1 MNAYICTALSFDLDI
16 VFSSVLVLYHAN
28 EQPWERPGNERR
40 EREREKIDEEIT
52 RIKKY
57 FNVAIKINFVC
68 CILIWC
74 TLCLV
79 SFSKQWNTRK
89 KELEER
95 EFVWFGGVF
104 TVCHLELRRMKAPN
118 QPKVTVHNEMCS
130 DSWRFL
136 KCDNGTSQ
144 VHGNWTKRRAHTP
157 HSQCKQQKTERNS
170 NPKMLCCGVRWLDFY
185 LPLLRIEW
193 WCSFGQVPSYRL
205 RLCVILF
212 HTS

>member
-1 MNAYICTALSFDLDI
+1 MRATR
-16 VFSSVLVLYHAN
+16 
-28 EQPWERPGNERR
+28 QWTK
-40 EREREKIDEEIT
+40 REREKIDEEIT

-157 HSQCKQQKTERNS
+157 YSQCKRRKRKETPIPKCFAVAFGGWIFICRYCALNGGGGVVLDKFLHTVCDYVWYFSTLANNS
-170 NPKMLCCGVRWLDFY
+170 HGLV
-185 LPLLRIEW
+185 
-193 WCSFGQVPSYRL
+193 SQV
-205 RLCVILF
+205 
-212 HTS
+212 